1 MKYLNEKDI
10 IAMKLLHYFITEEN
24 YSPVVLHGAKD
35 EIWLENMNND
45 YKIVRIVSNYIHNNE
60 QLDFDIFKTKRIV
73 KNIKKKTLNVNMNV
87 LSIFIDLGDNVT
99 LHKEKNIDLVY
110 LEDEKDIKKYDFL
123 YTHFPNLDQKLTFKE
138 KGMNLFLKIT
148 DDINKKN
155 IEEARR
161 VEKIFKPKFPIVTYI
176 LIGIN
181 IFIFLI
187 GMLLGLNNI
196 FINLFANYGPYI
208 IDGQYYRLITSAFIH
223 ADILHIAFN
232 MYALYLLGSQ
242 AESFFGK
249 WKFLTIYILSAI
261 SGSLL
266 SMLLNQGS
274 VSIGASGAIFGIMGA
289 LLYFGFNYRIYLGN
303 TLVREIIPVI
313 LINLAF
319 GFMLTGVDN
328 FAHIGG
334 LVGGITTAMA
344 VGLTTRSG
352 KTDKLNGIIIT
363 ILLFAFLIFMNFFYQ
378 SI

>member
-1 MKYLNEKDI
+1 MENLNKKDVI
-10 IAMKLLHYFITEEN
+10 TMKLLHYFITEEN
-24 YSPVVLHGAKD
+24 YSPVVLHGAKN
-35 EIWLENMNND
+35 EIWLENLDND

-60 QLDFDIFKTKRIV
+60 QLNFDIFKTRKIV
-73 KNIKKKTLNVNMNV
+73 KSIKKKTLNINMNV
-87 LSIFIDLGDNVT
+87 LSIFIDLGDNVEFPE
-99 LHKEKNIDLVY
+99 EKDIDLVY
-110 LEDEKDIKKYDFL
+110 LENEKDIKKYNFL
-123 YTHFPNLDQKLTFKE
+123 YEHFPDLDKKMTFKE

-148 DDINKKN
+148 EDINQKN
-155 IEEARR
+155 IEEAKRI
-161 VEKIFKPKFPIVTYI
+161 EEIFKPKRPVVTYA

-181 IFIFLI
+181 IAIFLVGI
-187 GMLLGLNNI
+187 LLGLSDL

-208 IDGQYYRLITSAFIH
+208 VDGQYYRLITSAFVH
-223 ADILHIAFN
+223 ANILHIAFN

-249 WKFLTIYILSAI
+249 GKFLIIYLLSAI

-266 SMLLNQGS
+266 SILLNQNA

-289 LLYFGFNYRIYLGN
+289 LLYFGYNYRVYLGN

-328 FAHIGG
+328 YAHIGG

-378 SI
+378 SM

>member
-1 MKYLNEKDI
+1 MECFNEKDMI
-10 IAMKLLHYFITEEN
+10 TMKLLHYFITEEN

-60 QLDFDIFKTKRIV
+60 QLNFDIFKTKKIV
-73 KNIKKKTLNVNMNV
+73 KSIKKKTLNVNMNV
-87 LSIFIDLGDNVT
+87 LSIFIDLGDNVK
-99 LHKEKNIDLVY
+99 LHEEKDIDLVY
-110 LEDEKDIKKYDFL
+110 LEDEKDVKKYDFL
-123 YTHFPNLDQKLTFKE
+123 YKHFPDIDKKLTFKE

-161 VEKIFKPKFPIVTYI
+161 VEEIFKPKVPIVTYI

-181 IFIFLI
+181 VLIFLV
-187 GMLLGLNNI
+187 GMLFGLNNV

-208 IDGQYYRLITSAFIH
+208 TGGEYYRLITSAFIH
-223 ADILHIAFN
+223 ANILHIAFN

-249 WKFLTIYILSAI
+249 WKFLIIYLLSAI

-266 SMLLNQGS
+266 SILLNQGAVS
-274 VSIGASGAIFGIMGA
+274 VGASGAVFGIMGA
-289 LLYFGFNYRIYLGN
+289 LLYFGFNYRVYLGN

-319 GFMLTGVDN
+319 GFMVTGVDN

-334 LVGGITTAMA
+334 LVGGLTTAMA

-378 SI
+378 GM

>member
-1 MKYLNEKDI
+1 MESLNKKDI
-10 IAMKLLHYFITEEN
+10 ITMKLLHYFITEEN
-24 YSPVVLHGAKD
+24 YSPVVLHGAKN
-35 EIWLENMNND
+35 EIWLENMDND

-73 KNIKKKTLNVNMNV
+73 KSIKKKTLNVNMPV
-87 LSIFIDLGDNVT
+87 LSIFIDLGDNVK
-99 LHKEKNIDLVY
+99 LREEKDIDLVY
-110 LEDEKDIKKYDFL
+110 LENEKDIKKYDFL
-123 YTHFPNLDQKLTFKE
+123 YKHFPDLDKKLTFKE

-148 DDINKKN
+148 EDINKKN
-155 IEEARR
+155 VEEARR
-161 VEKIFKPKFPIVTYI
+161 VEEIFKPKFPIVTYV

-181 IFIFLI
+181 VAIFLI
-187 GMLLGLNNI
+187 GMLFGLNNV
-196 FINLFANYGPYI
+196 FINLFANYGPYVV
-208 IDGQYYRLITSAFIH
+208 DGEYYRLITSAFIH
-223 ADILHIAFN
+223 ANILHIAFN

-249 WKFLTIYILSAI
+249 WKFLIIYLLSAI

-266 SMLLNQGS
+266 SILLNQGS
-274 VSIGASGAIFGIMGA
+274 VSVGASGAVFGIMGA
-289 LLYFGFNYRIYLGN
+289 LLYFGYNYRVYLGN
-303 TLVREIIPVI
+303 TLVKEIIPVI

-328 FAHIGG
+328 YAHIGG

-378 SI
+378 NI